1 MSTGRSERREAQ
13 RTVSRGRAEVP
24 KAGSHHAE
32 ALMRLI
38 HQVTASNAERATME
52 LNIRQRL
59 VLQCLGLEG
68 EQSIVAIGQRLGLS
82 PSTMTGLVDRLEEQ
96 GYARRRSH
104 ASDRR
109 VTLLALC
116 RKGALAFG
124 RERDFYRSLVDEILG
139 TLGAEAGRVVLQALD
154 TLHSS
159 SAEAKDTAA

>member
-1 MSTGRSERREAQ
+1 
-13 RTVSRGRAEVP
+13 
-24 KAGSHHAE
+24 
-32 ALMRLI
+32 MRLI
-38 HQVTASNAERATME
+38 HQVTSSNAGRATME

-68 EQSIVAIGQRLGLS
+68 DLSIVAIGQHLGLS

-96 GYARRRSH
+96 GYLRRRPH

-109 VTLLALC
+109 VTLLALS

-139 TLGAEAGRVVLQALD
+139 TLGEDAKQVVLHALGA
-154 TLHSS
+154 LHSS
-159 SAEAKDTAA
+159 NVASSDTAA